1 MLRRQR
7 IAAPHKC
14 ILGIALNR
22 GPCFSLTSTTLPL
35 SSLIFTFFSPFFD
48 SLIVEIVSFL
58 LKKISRTKNTNGFSP
73 HLKKEPLNASNS
85 LLSFHNMVRC
95 SQITLIIIML
105 SFSKFSVKMII
116 MRGLKRA

>member
-1 MLRRQR
+1 MLSRQR
-7 IAAPHKC
+7 IAAPHRC

-48 SLIVEIVSFL
+48 SLIVETCFFSTQ
-58 LKKISRTKNTNGFSP
+58 KIPCTKNKLFFST
-73 HLKKEPLNASNS
+73 LKKEPLNASNS
-85 LLSFHNMVRC
+85 LLSFHNMVRY

-105 SFSKFSVKMII
+105 SFGKFSVKIII

>member
-1 MLRRQR
+1 MLSRQR

-58 LKKISRTKNTNGFSP
+58 LKKYLAQKTNYFSP

-85 LLSFHNMVRC
+85 LLSFHNMVRY

-105 SFSKFSVKMII
+105 SFGKFSVKIII